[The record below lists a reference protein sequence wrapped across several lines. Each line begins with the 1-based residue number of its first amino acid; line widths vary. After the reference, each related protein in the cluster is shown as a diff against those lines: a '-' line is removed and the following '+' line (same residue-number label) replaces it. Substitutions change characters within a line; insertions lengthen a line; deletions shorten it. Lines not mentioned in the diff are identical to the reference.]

1 MTQVKDCGES
11 GTVNA
16 THLLSQASFF
26 KGISPEGRG
35 AIARICRPVEARK
48 KQEIFHEGQ
57 AGDAFYL
64 LVRGRVQLHKAAPD
78 GREVVLKVIQ
88 PGENFAEVVLF
99 EVPRYP
105 VTATALTSCL
115 LLKILKR
122 DLLGLLDDAEFR
134 NDFIAMLMRK
144 QRYLADRIRQLMF
157 HSVEDRFFH
166 FLREQF
172 GDQRVITVPITK
184 KSFAAAIGTTPETFS
199 RLIRRLAK
207 EGRISWKGKALTRL

>member
-1 MTQVKDCGES
+1 MD
-11 GTVNA
+11 A
-16 THLLSQASFF
+16 LHLLGQAAFF
-26 KGISPEGRG
+26 KGISPESRR
-35 AIARICRPVEARK
+35 ALARICRPVEARK
-48 KQEIFHEGQ
+48 KEEIFREGQ

-64 LVRGRVQLHKAAPD
+64 LVRGRVQLHKRASD

-88 PGENFAEVVLF
+88 PGESFAEVVLF

-105 VTATALTSCL
+105 VTATALTACL

-122 DLLGLLDDAEFR
+122 DLLGLLDSVDFR

-172 GDQRVITVPITK
+172 GDQRQITVPITK

-199 RLIRRLAK
+199 RLIRRLTR
-207 EGRISWKGKALTRL
+207 EGRIVWKGKVLLRL